1 MKFNYTEVSTSNEYG
16 LRWYKTKY
24 GSYPS
29 ITTILS
35 FTQSEEEQKILET
48 WRNSIGHEEAARV
61 SKRATDHGTV
71 VHLLTE
77 RFFKG
82 EDLCAP
88 IDGEPVSQNDMNAF
102 NVLKSKLKGITE
114 VWGQEAPLY
123 SSLHRVAGRCDLIGV
138 YKGVPVII
146 DFKTSSRIKSK
157 EHIKSYE
164 LQLLFYADAHNEMFG
179 TDIKRGVILMVAQSG
194 FPLEFIV
201 DFTPELRSLL
211 STKIEHFYS
220 KFNDK
225 YKINEHE

>member
-16 LRWYKTKY
+16 LRWYQTKF
-24 GSYPS
+24 GAYPS

-35 FTQSEEEQKILET
+35 FTQSEEEQKILEN

-61 SKRATDHGTV
+61 SKRATDHGTA
-71 VHLLTE
+71 VHLLAE

-82 EDLCAP
+82 EDLHSP
-88 IDGEPVSQNDMNAF
+88 VNGEPIAQNDMNAF

-114 VWGQEAPLY
+114 VWGQEVPLF
-123 SSLHRVAGRCDLIGV
+123 SSVHRVAGRCDLIGV
-138 YKGVPVII
+138 YKGVPVIV

-157 EHIKSYE
+157 DDIKNYE

-179 TDIKRGVILMVAQSG
+179 TSISRGVILMVAQSG

-201 DFTPELRSLL
+201 DFTPELRETLA
-211 STKIEHFYS
+211 TKITYFYS

-225 YKINEHE
+225 YKINEQE